1 LSYVKIN
8 RKPSM
13 TKPLRRPA
21 TVAALVNGL
30 VVYLLPVT
38 FAGAAA
44 LLASDYSTSGTRVVG
59 VDPDRAYIWSKRLW
73 FVGAYLTG
81 LTPFAFAAGWRTFV
95 HAKRRL
101 ENGRS
106 GAMGIVEGGLCG
118 LVGAVLVLL
127 PGILTRPTQA
137 PPYVLAYGGLAAAL
151 GLTAGAILWVTAT
164 ITLHW
169 YPHAVQAPLRRALPR
184 HSGR

>member
-1 LSYVKIN
+1 
-8 RKPSM
+8 M
-13 TKPLRRPA
+13 TRPLRRPA

-30 VVYLLPVT
+30 VVYLLPLT

-44 LLASDYSTSGTRVVG
+44 LLASDYGNSGTHVVG
-59 VDPDRAYIWSKRLW
+59 LDPDRAYIWSKRLW
-73 FVGAYLTG
+73 FVGAYVAG
-81 LTPFAFAAGWRTFV
+81 LTPFAIAAAWRTFV

-118 LVGAVLVLL
+118 LVSAVLVLL
-127 PGILTRPTQA
+127 PGILNKPAEA

-151 GLTAGAILWVTAT
+151 GLTAGAILWLTAI

-169 YPHAVQAPLRRALPR
+169 YPRGGATD
-184 HSGR
+184 